1 MLSRLILLKNSSC
14 CGEGCLMCPYDPK
27 HVKNSNTIK
36 EEIVE
41 ICTEEELDIIN
52 KLKISKKTKEM
63 YCE

>member
-1 MLSRLILLKNSSC
+1 MLSRLILLKNSRC

-36 EEIVE
+36 KEIVE

-52 KLKISKKTKEM
+52 KLKISKKSKEM

>member
-1 MLSRLILLKNSSC
+1 MLSRLILLKNSRC

-27 HVKNSNTIK
+27 HVKNSNIIK
-36 EEIVE
+36 KEIVE

>member
-1 MLSRLILLKNSSC
+1 MLSRLILLKNSRC
-14 CGEGCLMCPYDPK
+14 CGEGCLMCPYYPK

-36 EEIVE
+36 KEIVE